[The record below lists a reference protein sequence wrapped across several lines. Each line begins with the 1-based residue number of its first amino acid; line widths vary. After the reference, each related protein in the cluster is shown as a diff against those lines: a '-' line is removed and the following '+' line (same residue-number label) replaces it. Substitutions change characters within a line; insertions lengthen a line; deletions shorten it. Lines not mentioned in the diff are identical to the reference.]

1 MKVAKNV
8 LKSIGYVFLG
18 MIVTLCIYTFITT
31 DLLKK
36 EYTNVF
42 GYTYFVVATGSMS
55 GTIEVNDIV
64 IVKLGNEAKVNDI
77 ITYKDAQGDFVTHRV
92 KKQVGSKLI
101 TQGDVNN
108 TEDSPISKEDMIGK
122 VQVVISP
129 SFILKLI
136 AVLLIIF
143 ILLAFLNF
151 DKIFKKYIM
160 KEEPTKKR
168 LPKEVVPEELFYT
181 TPQKKEEKSTGNTV
195 NIPIEEVLKIQKDQ
209 ELEELEEDAVEVLE
223 VEEIIDIDDNNI
235 VTKQRNSA
243 KEKEKELL
251 EQVLNL
257 LRIKNDSLTITK
269 MNKKWLTKYQYVYKL
284 AQIISMNDMV
294 ELTETIMHPTFKE
307 IYDYDLEKTGLYEN
321 LRNKIYD
328 MPIHVFL
335 RILTFAIL
343 YNDPTFFDGV
353 YKILKY
359 KIQIDK
365 DNHFKQIKKNDSYG
379 KKQLKSLITF
389 MQKISIKF
397 DNKKVFELE
406 RIERYVKL
414 KNYVNH
420 D

>member
-1 MKVAKNV
+1 MKVAKNI

-18 MIVTLCIYTFITT
+18 LIVTLCIYTFITT
-31 DLLKK
+31 DVMKK

-64 IVKLGNEAKVNDI
+64 LVKIDDDYEVNDI
-77 ITYKDAQGDFVTHRV
+77 ITYQDEQGAFVTHRV
-92 KKQVGSKLI
+92 KKKIGSKII

-108 TEDSPISKEDMIGK
+108 TEDLPISAENVVGTVKMI
-122 VQVVISP
+122 ISP

-151 DKIFKKYIM
+151 DKIIKKYII
-160 KEEPTKKR
+160 KEELPKKTKKE
-168 LPKEVVPEELFYT
+168 KVPEDLFYT
-181 TPQKKEEKSTGNTV
+181 TPEKKEEKSTGNTV
-195 NIPIEEVLKIQKDQ
+195 NIPIEDVLKIQKDQ
-209 ELEELEEDAVEVLE
+209 ELAEEEEEDVEVLE
-223 VEEIIDIDDNNI
+223 VEEIIDIEDNNI
-235 VTKQRNSA
+235 ITKQRNSA

-251 EQVLNL
+251 EQVINL
-257 LRIKNDSLTITK
+257 LRIKNDTLTITK

-284 AQIISMNDMV
+284 AQIISMNDMT

-307 IYDYDLEKTGLYEN
+307 IYDYDLEKAGLYEN
-321 LRNKIYD
+321 LRNKIYE

-359 KIQIDK
+359 KVQIDK

-379 KKQLKSLITF
+379 KKQLKSLINF
-389 MQKISIKF
+389 MQKISIKY
-397 DNKKVFELE
+397 DNKKVFELD